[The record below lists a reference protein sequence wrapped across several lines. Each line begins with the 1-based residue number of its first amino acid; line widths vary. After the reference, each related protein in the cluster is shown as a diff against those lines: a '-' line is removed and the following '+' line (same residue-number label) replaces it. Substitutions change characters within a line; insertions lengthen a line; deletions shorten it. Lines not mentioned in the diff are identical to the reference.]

1 MEMCFTFKKWLLYT
15 VCDFVHNAISKL
27 YNSSE
32 LSSYF
37 RQKWCYQIFMYIEGQ
52 IYFLGAYPVLNWF
65 PNSKRTSQSVF
76 SNGKLG
82 FQIQVRLSWSR
93 ATLNVCICAFS
104 CIGILQKSMYQRYQ
118 KGTPIL
124 LSCGPFWGSTE
135 TMITRTF
142 TWNTREMYFC
152 LCVSLAY
159 SQSWLVTS

>member
-1 MEMCFTFKKWLLYT
+1 MQYLNCTILVNCHLISDKNDATKSSCILRVKSIFLERNPSRI
-15 VCDFVHNAISKL
+15 DF
-27 YNSSE
+27 
-32 LSSYF
+32 
-37 RQKWCYQIFMYIEGQ
+37 QILRGQ
-52 IYFLGAYPVLNWF
+52 ASLF
-65 PNSKRTSQSVF
+65 F

-124 LSCGPFWGSTE
+124 LSCGPSWGSTE

-159 SQSWLVTS
+159 SQSSLVTS